1 MRHKETKKPPVK
13 RVANE
18 LPIIEVVR
26 EAVKRTSKMIEPG
39 GGTHRTGDFT
49 GDPGGG
55 VADSP
60 KRSLPKTSKVEIL
73 KPPRVLL
80 AMTPKFFAPSVRT
93 LVIS

>member
-39 GGTHRTGDFT
+39 GAERTERAILQEIQE
-49 GDPGGG
+49 GG
-55 VADSP
+55 SP
-60 KRSLPKTSKVEIL
+60 ISRSAVFQRRRKWKS
-73 KPPRVLL
+73 
-80 AMTPKFFAPSVRT
+80 
-93 LVIS
+93 